1 MSTPPTTSLSCPACG
16 VAAPTGGKFCSGC
29 GAGLTQHTCGRC
41 QADLTPQARFCHRCG
56 QPVGGPSGRRGNER
70 TVWLV
75 AGAICVV
82 LVGAIVYKVTGG
94 LGNGPAVPDMANT
107 GAASGASAG
116 GGGNAGNG
124 TGGGGPAPDISQ
136 MTPREQFDRLFNKIM
151 QAAEQGDQAQ
161 IERFTPMALGAY
173 SQLDVI
179 DADARYH
186 AAVLQLQAGNAPAA
200 LALADTILVTSPG
213 NLFGYIVRGMVA
225 KTRDDRSALRRA
237 QRDFLAHYD
246 AAMQT
251 KLAEYDDHRPVID
264 EFKRDADAGAR

>member
-1 MSTPPTTSLSCPACG
+1 MSAPPTTSTSCPACG
-16 VAAPTGGKFCSGC
+16 ASTPTGGKFCSSC

-41 QADLTPQARFCHRCG
+41 QAELTLGARFCHRCG
-56 QPVGGPSGRRGNER
+56 EPAGGAAGRRGNER
-70 TVWLV
+70 TTWLV

-94 LGNGPAVPDMANT
+94 TKGPAVPDMANT
-107 GAASGASAG
+107 GAAGGSSAG
-116 GGGNAGNG
+116 GGGTAGPG
-124 TGGGGPAPDISQ
+124 TGGGGQAPDISQ
-136 MTPREQFDRLFNKIM
+136 MTPRERFDRLFNRIM
-151 QAAEQGDQAQ
+151 QAAEQGNQAQ
-161 IERFTPMALGAY
+161 VEQFTPMALGAY

-225 KTRDDRSALRRA
+225 KTGDDKPALRQA

-251 KLAEYDDHRPVID
+251 KLAEYDEHRPVID